1 MIMSTNAWEPSEQES
16 VKKKEKTTN
25 SHARFRFA
33 LLQGAGTAGDGVVAD
48 PRELDRWPPNF
59 G

>member
-1 MIMSTNAWEPSEQES
+1 MSTDAWEPSEQES
-16 VKKKEKTTN
+16 VKRKRRPQT
-25 SHARFRFA
+25 SHARFFFA
-33 LLQGAGTAGDGVVAD
+33 LLQGAGEAGDGVVAD

>member
-1 MIMSTNAWEPSEQES
+1 MGTTRARISI
-16 VKKKEKTTN
+16 KKEKTTN
-25 SHARFRFA
+25 SRARFHFA
-33 LLQGAGTAGDGVVAD
+33 QLQGTREAGDGVVAD

>member
-1 MIMSTNAWEPSEQES
+1 MGTTRARISI
-16 VKKKEKTTN
+16 KKEKTTN
-25 SHARFRFA
+25 SHARFHFA
-33 LLQGAGTAGDGVVAD
+33 LLHGALEVGDGVVAD